1 MFAYVLIALELLIL
15 YGVFWFVF
23 VREPKPFELKENLWG
38 YYPDT
43 NGESLRKL
51 VNETN
56 SAHNDAHPQIKRSRR
71 CRVSQNAPH
80 RLHVEAKDGSGW
92 VYTGKKHS
100 IKKASPSMVAS
111 LLNALG
117 QELTRLSTKLT

>member
-15 YGVFWFVF
+15 YGVFWYVF
-23 VREPKPFELKENLWG
+23 VREPRPFELKENLWG
-38 YYPDT
+38 YYSDT
-43 NGESLRKL
+43 NGESLRNL
-51 VNETN
+51 IDE
-56 SAHNDAHPQIKRSRR
+56 SESIGHPQIKRARR
-71 CRVSQNAPH
+71 CRSTQTAAQ
-80 RLHVEAKDGSGW
+80 RLHVEARQDSGW

-100 IKKASPSMVAS
+100 HKKASPNMVAS